1 MNNDFSALE
10 NAWNNGKKNLNNSS
24 EHLKATLA
32 QIEKNKNS
40 NFMFYYGTLV
50 ILTATWIGI
59 SCFFYFVAP
68 VQQILSRIGVG
79 LMIIGLLI
87 RIIVEIATIVKS
99 KKVHVNNNSL
109 SAINNSLYFYRFRT
123 RVHYILAPIIVILY
137 TVGFYM
143 ITPEFLDYLSLNFV
157 IFFDIVYLVLAIFLF
172 VQIRKGVQKE
182 IQILQKTIE
191 LKQEILGAEKG

>member
-10 NAWNNGKKNLNNSS
+10 NAWNNDKKNLNNSS

-109 SAINNSLYFYRFRT
+109 SAINNSLYFFGIST
-123 RVHYILAPIIVILY
+123 
-137 TVGFYM
+137 F
-143 ITPEFLDYLSLNFV
+143 S
-157 IFFDIVYLVLAIFLF
+157 
-172 VQIRKGVQKE
+172 
-182 IQILQKTIE
+182 
-191 LKQEILGAEKG
+191 